1 MICEH
6 CFGNGYVLRHF
17 SSDSGPV
24 LQHFPCPDCIGGVSH
39 CCEGEQWSER
49 EIEIEQV
56 KK

>member
-1 MICEH
+1 MAVCET
-6 CFGNGYVLRHF
+6 CRGLGTVMEKGATSWWR
-17 SSDSGPV
+17 V
-24 LQHFPCPDCIGGVSH
+24 PCPDCIGGVSH